1 MGKGK
6 KTRYGMEVPFRT
18 LQHLLQ
24 EMEPDLVRNTSK
36 RFCFV
41 LGAGASRA
49 SGIPSGQNLVDQW
62 DEYIRERDSTEEYEG
77 WQREMG
83 IRSKQDQYAHY
94 SDYYQKRFE
103 EDEADGPTFIRN
115 VTAQAEPSAGYLALA
130 NVMTETANNI
140 VLTTNF
146 DKLVETSIFRDTAQ
160 IPWVIGTARE
170 LPYLDLNA
178 NYPKILKVHGDI
190 FLDMRNTTEEIQEL
204 DSGWKEPLKD
214 VLKTYHPVF
223 IGYAGN
229 DPGLMGYLESVA
241 GQIKQPYWLYYR
253 EDELTERIWKFVVNS
268 GGCFVDGR
276 IGFDGILMHMFDRFH
291 FQKAY
296 MEQAKEREQVFQ
308 AKWQEAK
315 DALTKLLAD
324 ETESRKDQDLS
335 DDNSMRESVA
345 QIIGREMPEIWLYNL
360 WNYRPEE
367 QKRLLDAALVKFPK
381 SAYVLGSYALYW
393 KDQHEMDEAEKYYLN
408 AIEADPKNARNLGNY
423 ANFLYEQRRYYDKA
437 EEYYQRAI
445 EADPKN
451 ADQLGNYANFLWK
464 QRQDYDKAEEYYQRA
479 IEANPKDADH
489 LGNYAVFLKKQRQD
503 YDKAEAYYQRA
514 IEADPKNADHLGN
527 YANFLWKQRQD
538 YDKAEKYYQR
548 AIEADPKDANNLGNY
563 ATFLWKQR
571 QDYDKAEEYY
581 QRAIEADPKHANN
594 LGNYATFLWKH
605 RQDYDKAEKYYQR
618 AIKAD
623 PKRANNLGNYA
634 NFLCDQRQDY
644 DKAEEYYQRAIEA
657 DPKHANNLG
666 NYATFLWKHRQDYDK
681 AEEYYQRAIEA
692 DPKNAEVLENYAVF
706 LYEQRHDYDKT
717 EEYLQK
723 ALAVDPDCI
732 TNLENYAEYL
742 EDVCHDAKAAQE
754 YRQRAEKLRTE
765 QDKIAPSDENE

>member
-62 DEYIRERDSTEEYEG
+62 DEYIRRRDSQKEYEI
-77 WQREMG
+77 WQREME

-103 EDEADGPTFIRN
+103 EDEAEGHTFIRN
-115 VTAQAEPSAGYLALA
+115 VTAKAEPSAGYLALA
-130 NVMTETANNI
+130 NVMTGTANNI

-160 IPWVIGTARE
+160 IPWVISTEEE
-170 LPYLDLNA
+170 LKYLDLYA
-178 NYPKILKVHGDI
+178 DYPKILKLHGDM
-190 FLDMRNTTEEIQEL
+190 FNNMRNTTEETQRL
-204 DSGWKEPLKD
+204 DLSWKEMLKD

-241 GQIKQPYWLYYR
+241 GQIKRPYWLYYR
-253 EDELTERIWKFVVNS
+253 EDELTERIWKFVANS

-276 IGFDGILMHMFDRFH
+276 IGFDGVLMHMFDRFH

-308 AKWQEAK
+308 TKWQEAK

-324 ETESRKDQDLS
+324 ETESRKDQNLS
-335 DDNSMRESVA
+335 DDNSMLESVV
-345 QIIGREMPEIWLYNL
+345 QIIGQEMPEIWLYNL

-393 KDQHEMDEAEKYYLN
+393 EDQHEMDEAEKYY
-408 AIEADPKNARNLGNY
+408 
-423 ANFLYEQRRYYDKA
+423 
-437 EEYYQRAI
+437 QRAI

-451 ADQLGNYANFLWK
+451 TNTLGDYANFLNL

-479 IEANPKDADH
+479 IEANPKHANT
-489 LGNYAVFLKKQRQD
+489 LGNYANFLCDQRQD
-503 YDKAEAYYQRA
+503 YDKAEEYYQRAIEADPKDVDHLGNYATFLNLQRQDYDKAEEYYQRAIEADPKNADHLGNYATFLCDQRQDYDKAEKYYQRA

-527 YANFLWKQRQD
+527 YANFLCD
-538 YDKAEKYYQR
+538 
-548 AIEADPKDANNLGNY
+548 
-563 ATFLWKQR
+563 QR

-581 QRAIEADPKHANN
+581 QRAIEADPKDA
-594 LGNYATFLWKH
+594 
-605 RQDYDKAEKYYQR
+605 R
-618 AIKAD
+618 
-623 PKRANNLGNYA
+623 NLGNYA

-657 DPKHANNLG
+657 DPKDVRALG
-666 NYATFLWKHRQDYDK
+666 
-681 AEEYYQRAIEA
+681 
-692 DPKNAEVLENYAVF
+692 NYAVF
-706 LYEQRHDYDKT
+706 LYEQRHDYDKI

-723 ALAVDPDCI
+723 ALAVAPDCI

-742 EDVCHDAKAAQE
+742 EDVRHDAKAAQE
-754 YRQRAEKLRTE
+754 YRQCAEKLRAE
-765 QDKIAPSDENE
+765 QDKIAPSDKNS

>member
-62 DEYIRERDSTEEYEG
+62 DEYIRRRDSQKEYEI
-77 WQREMG
+77 WQREME

-103 EDEADGPTFIRN
+103 EDEAEGHTFIRN

-130 NVMTETANNI
+130 NVMTGTANNI

-160 IPWVIGTARE
+160 IPWVISTEEE
-170 LPYLDLNA
+170 LKYLDLYA
-178 NYPKILKVHGDI
+178 DYPKILKLHGDM
-190 FLDMRNTTEEIQEL
+190 FNNMRNTTEETQRL
-204 DSGWKEPLKD
+204 DLSWKEMLKD

-241 GQIKQPYWLYYR
+241 GQIKRPYWLYYR
-253 EDELTERIWKFVVNS
+253 EDELTERIWKFVANS

-276 IGFDGILMHMFDRFH
+276 IGFDGVLMHLFDRFH
-291 FQKAY
+291 FQKTY

-324 ETESRKDQDLS
+324 ETESRKDQNLS

-345 QIIGREMPEIWLYNL
+345 QIIGQEMPEIWLYNL

-393 KDQHEMDEAEKYYLN
+393 EDQHEMDEAEKYYQR
-408 AIEADPKNARNLGNY
+408 AIEADSKDAKNLGNY
-423 ANFLYEQRRYYDKA
+423 ANFL
-437 EEYYQRAI
+437 
-445 EADPKN
+445 N
-451 ADQLGNYANFLWK
+451 L

-479 IEANPKDADH
+479 IEADPKRANT
-489 LGNYAVFLKKQRQD
+489 LGNYAIFLK
-503 YDKAEAYYQRA
+503 
-514 IEADPKNADHLGN
+514 N
-527 YANFLWKQRQD
+527 
-538 YDKAEKYYQR
+538 
-548 AIEADPKDANNLGNY
+548 
-563 ATFLWKQR
+563 QR

-581 QRAIEADPKHANN
+581 QRAIEADPKHAN
-594 LGNYATFLWKH
+594 T
-605 RQDYDKAEKYYQR
+605 
-618 AIKAD
+618 
-623 PKRANNLGNYA
+623 LGNYA

-657 DPKHANNLG
+657 DPKDVRALG
-666 NYATFLWKHRQDYDK
+666 NYT
-681 AEEYYQRAIEA
+681 
-692 DPKNAEVLENYAVF
+692 VF

-723 ALAVDPDCI
+723 ALAVAPDCI

-742 EDVCHDAKAAQE
+742 EDVCHDVKAAQE

-765 QDKIAPSDENE
+765 QDKTTPSDKNS

>member
-62 DEYIRERDSTEEYEG
+62 DEYIRRRDSQKEYEI
-77 WQREMG
+77 WQREME

-103 EDEADGPTFIRN
+103 EDEAEGHTFIRN

-130 NVMTETANNI
+130 NVMTGTANNI

-160 IPWVIGTARE
+160 IPWVISTEEE
-170 LPYLDLNA
+170 LKYLDLYA
-178 NYPKILKVHGDI
+178 DYPKILKLHGDM
-190 FLDMRNTTEEIQEL
+190 FNNMRNTTEETQRL
-204 DSGWKEPLKD
+204 DLSWKEMLKD

-241 GQIKQPYWLYYR
+241 GQIKRPYWLYYR
-253 EDELTERIWKFVVNS
+253 EDELTERIWKFVANS

-276 IGFDGILMHMFDRFH
+276 IGFDGVLMHLFDRFH
-291 FQKAY
+291 FQKTY

-324 ETESRKDQDLS
+324 ETESRKDQNLS
-335 DDNSMRESVA
+335 DDNSMLESVV
-345 QIIGREMPEIWLYNL
+345 QIIGQEMPEIWLYNL

-393 KDQHEMDEAEKYYLN
+393 EDQHEMDEAEKYY
-408 AIEADPKNARNLGNY
+408 
-423 ANFLYEQRRYYDKA
+423 
-437 EEYYQRAI
+437 QRAI

-451 ADQLGNYANFLWK
+451 TNTLGDYANFLNL

-479 IEANPKDADH
+479 IEANPKHANT
-489 LGNYAVFLKKQRQD
+489 LGNYANFLNLQRQD
-503 YDKAEAYYQRA
+503 YDKAEEYYRRA
-514 IEADPKNADHLGN
+514 IEADPKDVDHLGN
-527 YANFLWKQRQD
+527 YANFLNLQRQD
-538 YDKAEKYYQR
+538 YDKAEEYYQR

-605 RQDYDKAEKYYQR
+605 RQDYDKAEEYYQR

-644 DKAEEYYQRAIEA
+644 DKAEEYYQRAIKA
-657 DPKHANNLG
+657 DPKNVSNLG
-666 NYATFLWKHRQDYDK
+666 NYAIFLKNQRQDYDK

-692 DPKNAEVLENYAVF
+692 DPKDAEVLGSYAVF
-706 LYEQRHDYDKT
+706 LYERRHDHDKT

-765 QDKIAPSDENE
+765 QDKTTPSDKNS

>member
-1 MGKGK
+1 MEKGE
-6 KTRYGMEVPFRT
+6 KTRYGMTVPFRT

-24 EMEPDLVRNTSK
+24 EMDLDLVQYTAK

-41 LGAGASRA
+41 LGAGASRT
-49 SGIPSGQNLVDQW
+49 SSIPSGQDLVDQW
-62 DEYIRERDSTEEYEG
+62 DEYIRVRDSTVDYKAWKEKI
-77 WQREMG
+77 G

-94 SDYYQKRFE
+94 SDYYKKRFE
-103 EDEADGPTFIRN
+103 KDEAEGHTFIRN
-115 VTAQAEPSAGYLALA
+115 VTAKAEPSVGYLALA

-146 DKLVETSIFRDTAQ
+146 DKLVETSIFRETAQ
-160 IPWVIGTARE
+160 IPWVIGTEGE
-170 LPYLDLNA
+170 LKYLELNTS
-178 NYPKILKVHGDI
+178 YPKILKVHGDM

-229 DPGLMGYLESVA
+229 DPSLMGYLESVA
-241 GQIKQPYWLYYR
+241 DQIKQPYWLYYR

-276 IGFDGILMHMFDRFH
+276 IGFDGVLMHLFSRFH
-291 FQKAY
+291 FRKTY
-296 MEQAKEREQVFQ
+296 MEQAKEREQAFQ
-308 AKWQEAK
+308 AKLQEAK

-324 ETESRKDQDLS
+324 ETESREDQELS
-335 DDNSMRESVA
+335 DDNSMRENAA
-345 QIIGREMPEIWLYNL
+345 QIIGQETPEILLYNL
-360 WNYRPEE
+360 WNQSPEE

-393 KDQHEMDEAEKYYLN
+393 EDQHEMDEAEK
-408 AIEADPKNARNLGNY
+408 
-423 ANFLYEQRRYYDKA
+423 
-437 EEYYQRAI
+437 YYQRAI

-451 ADQLGNYANFLWK
+451 ANALGDYANFLNL
-464 QRQDYDKAEEYYQRA
+464 QRQDYDKAEEYYR
-479 IEANPKDADH
+479 
-489 LGNYAVFLKKQRQD
+489 L
-503 YDKAEAYYQRA
+503 A
-514 IEADPKNADHLGN
+514 IEADPKNARNLGN

-548 AIEADPKDANNLGNY
+548 AIDADPKHANHLGNY
-563 ATFLWKQR
+563 AVFLYEQR

-581 QRAIEADPKHANN
+581 QRAIEADPKRANT
-594 LGNYATFLWKH
+594 LGNYAIFLKNQ
-605 RQDYDKAEKYYQR
+605 RQDYDKAEEYYQR
-618 AIKAD
+618 AIEAD
-623 PKRANNLGNYA
+623 SKDAKNLGNYA

-657 DPKHANNLG
+657 DPKDVRALG
-666 NYATFLWKHRQDYDK
+666 NYT
-681 AEEYYQRAIEA
+681 
-692 DPKNAEVLENYAVF
+692 VF

-723 ALAVDPDCI
+723 ALAVAPDCI

-742 EDVCHDAKAAQE
+742 EDVCHDVKAAQE

-765 QDKIAPSDENE
+765 QDKTTPSDKNS

>member
-6 KTRYGMEVPFRT
+6 KTRYGMTVPFRT

-24 EMEPDLVRNTSK
+24 EMDPDLVKYTAK

-62 DEYIRERDSTEEYEG
+62 DEYIRERDSTVDYKA
-77 WQREMG
+77 WKKKIG

-94 SDYYQKRFE
+94 SDYYKKRFE
-103 EDEADGPTFIRN
+103 KDEAEGHTFIRN
-115 VTAQAEPSAGYLALA
+115 VTAKAEPSAGYLALA
-130 NVMTETANNI
+130 NVMTGTANNI

-146 DKLVETSIFRDTAQ
+146 DKLVETSIFRETAQ
-160 IPWVIGTARE
+160 IPWVIGTEGE
-170 LPYLDLNA
+170 LKYLELNTS
-178 NYPKILKVHGDI
+178 YPKILKVHGDM

-204 DSGWKEPLKD
+204 DSGWEEPLKD

-229 DPGLMGYLESVA
+229 DPSLMGYLESVA
-241 GQIKQPYWLYYR
+241 DQIKQPYWLYYR
-253 EDELTERIWKFVVNS
+253 EDELTERIWQFVANS

-276 IGFDGILMHMFDRFH
+276 IGFDGVLMHLFDRFH
-291 FQKAY
+291 FQKTY

-308 AKWQEAK
+308 AKWQEAR

-393 KDQHEMDEAEKYYLN
+393 EDQHEMDEAEKYYLN
-408 AIEADPKNARNLGNY
+408 AIEADPKHANNLGNYATFLWKHRQDYDKAEEYYQRAIEADPKHVNTLGNY
-423 ANFLYEQRRYYDKA
+423 ANFLWKHRQDYDKA
-437 EEYYQRAI
+437 EEYYQRAIEADPKRANTLGNYENFLCDQRQDYDKAEEYCQRAI

-451 ADQLGNYANFLWK
+451 ADQLGNYATFLWK
-464 QRQDYDKAEEYYQRA
+464 HRQDYDKAEE
-479 IEANPKDADH
+479 
-489 LGNYAVFLKKQRQD
+489 
-503 YDKAEAYYQRA
+503 
-514 IEADPKNADHLGN
+514 
-527 YANFLWKQRQD
+527 
-538 YDKAEKYYQR
+538 YYQR

-581 QRAIEADPKHANN
+581 QRAIEADPKHANTLGN
-594 LGNYATFLWKH
+594 YANFLCDQRQDYDKAEEYYQRAIEADPKHANTLGNYATFLNLQ
-605 RQDYDKAEKYYQR
+605 RQNYDKAEEYYQR
-618 AIKAD
+618 AIEAD
-623 PKRANNLGNYA
+623 PKDANNLGNYA

-657 DPKHANNLG
+657 DPKDVRALG
-666 NYATFLWKHRQDYDK
+666 
-681 AEEYYQRAIEA
+681 
-692 DPKNAEVLENYAVF
+692 NYAVF

-723 ALAVDPDCI
+723 ALAVAPDCI

-742 EDVCHDAKAAQE
+742 EDVRHDAKAAQE
-754 YRQRAEKLRTE
+754 YRQCAEKLRAE
-765 QDKIAPSDENE
+765 QDKTAPSDKNP

>member
-62 DEYIRERDSTEEYEG
+62 DEYIRRRDSQKEYEI
-77 WQREMG
+77 WQREME

-103 EDEADGPTFIRN
+103 EDEAEGHTFIRN

-130 NVMTETANNI
+130 NVMTGTANNI

-160 IPWVIGTARE
+160 IPWVISTEEE
-170 LPYLDLNA
+170 LKYLDLYA
-178 NYPKILKVHGDI
+178 DYPKILKLHGDM
-190 FLDMRNTTEEIQEL
+190 FNNMRNTTEETQRL
-204 DSGWKEPLKD
+204 DLSWKEMLKD

-241 GQIKQPYWLYYR
+241 GQIKRPYWLYYR
-253 EDELTERIWKFVVNS
+253 EDELTERIWKFVANS

-276 IGFDGILMHMFDRFH
+276 IGFDGVLMHLFDRFH

-324 ETESRKDQDLS
+324 ETESRKDQNLS

-345 QIIGREMPEIWLYNL
+345 QIIGQEMPEIWLYNL

-393 KDQHEMDEAEKYYLN
+393 EDQHEMDEAEKYYQR
-408 AIEADPKNARNLGNY
+408 AIEADSKDAKNLGNY
-423 ANFLYEQRRYYDKA
+423 ANFL
-437 EEYYQRAI
+437 
-445 EADPKN
+445 N
-451 ADQLGNYANFLWK
+451 L

-479 IEANPKDADH
+479 IEADPKRANT
-489 LGNYAVFLKKQRQD
+489 LGNYAIFLKNQRQD
-503 YDKAEAYYQRA
+503 YDKAEEYYQRT
-514 IEADPKNADHLGN
+514 IEADPKHANTLGN
-527 YANFLWKQRQD
+527 YANFLCD
-538 YDKAEKYYQR
+538 
-548 AIEADPKDANNLGNY
+548 
-563 ATFLWKQR
+563 QR

-581 QRAIEADPKHANN
+581 QRAIEADPKHANT
-594 LGNYATFLWKH
+594 LGNYANFLCDQ
-605 RQDYDKAEKYYQR
+605 RQDYDKAEEYYQR
-618 AIKAD
+618 AIEAD
-623 PKRANNLGNYA
+623 PKRANTLGNYAIFLKNQRQDYDKAEEYYQRAIEADPKNANTLGNYANFLCDQRQDYDKAEEYYQRAIEADPKDANNLGNYA

-657 DPKHANNLG
+657 DPKDVRALG
-666 NYATFLWKHRQDYDK
+666 NYT
-681 AEEYYQRAIEA
+681 
-692 DPKNAEVLENYAVF
+692 VF
-706 LYEQRHDYDKT
+706 LYEQRHDHDKT

-765 QDKIAPSDENE
+765 QDKTTPSDKNS

>member
-62 DEYIRERDSTEEYEG
+62 DEYIRRRDSQKEYEI
-77 WQREMG
+77 WQREME

-103 EDEADGPTFIRN
+103 EDEAEGHTFIRN

-130 NVMTETANNI
+130 NVMTGTANNI

-160 IPWVIGTARE
+160 IPWVISTEEE
-170 LPYLDLNA
+170 LKYLDLYA
-178 NYPKILKVHGDI
+178 DYPKILKLHGDM
-190 FLDMRNTTEEIQEL
+190 FNNMRNTTEETQRL
-204 DSGWKEPLKD
+204 DLSWKEMLKD

-241 GQIKQPYWLYYR
+241 GQIKRPYWLYYR
-253 EDELTERIWKFVVNS
+253 EDELTERIWKFVANS

-276 IGFDGILMHMFDRFH
+276 IGFDGVLMHLFDRFH

-345 QIIGREMPEIWLYNL
+345 QIIGQEMPEIWLYNL

-393 KDQHEMDEAEKYYLN
+393 EDQHEMDEAEKYYLN

-423 ANFLYEQRRYYDKA
+423 ANFLYEQRQDYDKA
-437 EEYYQRAI
+437 EKYYQRAI
-445 EADPKN
+445 KADPKN
-451 ADQLGNYANFLWK
+451 TDHLGNYAVFLKK

-489 LGNYAVFLKKQRQD
+489 LGNYANFLWKQRQD

-514 IEADPKNADHLGN
+514 INADPKHANPLGN
-527 YANFLWKQRQD
+527 YANFLCD
-538 YDKAEKYYQR
+538 
-548 AIEADPKDANNLGNY
+548 
-563 ATFLWKQR
+563 QR

-581 QRAIEADPKHANN
+581 QRAIEADPKHANT
-594 LGNYATFLWKH
+594 LGNYATFLCDQ
-605 RQDYDKAEKYYQR
+605 RQDYDKAEEYYQR
-618 AIKAD
+618 AIEAD
-623 PKRANNLGNYA
+623 PKHANTLGNYATFLNLQRQNYDKAEEYYQRAIEADPKDANNLGNYA

-657 DPKHANNLG
+657 DPKDVRALG
-666 NYATFLWKHRQDYDK
+666 NYT
-681 AEEYYQRAIEA
+681 
-692 DPKNAEVLENYAVF
+692 VF

-723 ALAVDPDCI
+723 ALAVAPDCI

-742 EDVCHDAKAAQE
+742 EDVCHDVKAAQE

-765 QDKIAPSDENE
+765 QDKTTPSDKNS

>member
-6 KTRYGMEVPFRT
+6 KTRYGKEVPFRT

-24 EMEPDLVRNTSK
+24 DMEPDLVRNTSK

-62 DEYIRERDSTEEYEG
+62 DEYIRRRDSQKEYEI

-83 IRSKQDQYAHY
+83 IRSTQDKYAHY
-94 SDYYQKRFE
+94 SDYYKKRFE
-103 EDEADGPTFIRN
+103 EDEAEGHTFIRN
-115 VTAQAEPSAGYLALA
+115 VTAQAKPSVGYLALA
-130 NVMTETANNI
+130 NVLTETKNNI

-160 IPWVIGTARE
+160 IPWVISTEEE
-170 LPYLDLNA
+170 LKYLDLYA
-178 NYPKILKVHGDI
+178 DYPKILKLHGDM
-190 FLDMRNTTEEIQEL
+190 FNNMRNTTEETQRL
-204 DSGWKEPLKD
+204 DLSWKEMLKD

-253 EDELTERIWKFVVNS
+253 EDELTERIGRFVANS

-276 IGFDGILMHMFDRFH
+276 IGFDGVLMHMFNRFH
-291 FQKAY
+291 FQKTY
-296 MEQAKEREQVFQ
+296 IKQAEEREQIFQ
-308 AKWQEAK
+308 AKWKEAQET
-315 DALTKLLAD
+315 LTKLLAA

-345 QIIGREMPEIWLYNL
+345 QIIGQEMPEIWLYNL

-393 KDQHEMDEAEKYYLN
+393 TKQSELDQ
-408 AIEADPKNARNLGNY
+408 
-423 ANFLYEQRRYYDKA
+423 A

-445 EADPKN
+445 EADPEYAGN
-451 ADQLGNYANFLWK
+451 LGNYAIFLED

-479 IEANPKDADH
+479 IEADPKRANT
-489 LGNYAVFLKKQRQD
+489 LGNYAIFLKNQRQD
-503 YDKAEAYYQRA
+503 YDKAEEYYQRT
-514 IEADPKNADHLGN
+514 IEADPKHANTLGN
-527 YANFLWKQRQD
+527 YANFLCD
-538 YDKAEKYYQR
+538 
-548 AIEADPKDANNLGNY
+548 
-563 ATFLWKQR
+563 QR

-581 QRAIEADPKHANN
+581 QRAIEADPKHANH
-594 LGNYATFLWKH
+594 LGNYASFLCDQ
-605 RQDYDKAEKYYQR
+605 RQDYDKAEEYYQR
-618 AIKAD
+618 AIEADPKHANTLGNYANFLCDQRQDYDKAEEYYQRAIEAD
-623 PKRANNLGNYA
+623 PKRANTLGNYAIFLKNQRQDYDKAEEYYQRAIEADPKNANTLGNYANFLCDQRQDYDKAEEYYQRAIEADPKDANNLGNYA

-657 DPKHANNLG
+657 DPKDVRALG
-666 NYATFLWKHRQDYDK
+666 NYT
-681 AEEYYQRAIEA
+681 
-692 DPKNAEVLENYAVF
+692 VF

-723 ALAVDPDCI
+723 ALAVAPDCI

-742 EDVCHDAKAAQE
+742 EDVCHDVKAAQE

-765 QDKIAPSDENE
+765 QDKTTPSDKNS

>member
-62 DEYIRERDSTEEYEG
+62 DEYIRRRDSQKEYEI
-77 WQREMG
+77 WQREME

-103 EDEADGPTFIRN
+103 EDEAEGHTFIRN
-115 VTAQAEPSAGYLALA
+115 VTAKAEPSAGYLALA
-130 NVMTETANNI
+130 NVMTGTANNI

-160 IPWVIGTARE
+160 IPWVISTEEE
-170 LPYLDLNA
+170 LKYLDLYA
-178 NYPKILKVHGDI
+178 DYPKILKLHGDM
-190 FLDMRNTTEEIQEL
+190 FNNMRNTTEETQRL
-204 DSGWKEPLKD
+204 DLSWKEMLKD

-241 GQIKQPYWLYYR
+241 GQIKRPYWLYYR
-253 EDELTERIWKFVVNS
+253 EDELTERIWKFVANS

-276 IGFDGILMHMFDRFH
+276 IGFDGILMHLFDRFH

-324 ETESRKDQDLS
+324 ETESRKDQNLS

-345 QIIGREMPEIWLYNL
+345 QIIGQEMPEIWLYNL

-393 KDQHEMDEAEKYYLN
+393 EDQHEMDEAEKYYQR
-408 AIEADPKNARNLGNY
+408 AIEADSKDAKNLGNY
-423 ANFLYEQRRYYDKA
+423 ANFL
-437 EEYYQRAI
+437 
-445 EADPKN
+445 N
-451 ADQLGNYANFLWK
+451 L

-479 IEANPKDADH
+479 IEADPKRANT
-489 LGNYAVFLKKQRQD
+489 LGNYAIFLKNQRQD
-503 YDKAEAYYQRA
+503 YDKAEEYYQRT
-514 IEADPKNADHLGN
+514 IEADPKHANTLGN
-527 YANFLWKQRQD
+527 YANFLCD
-538 YDKAEKYYQR
+538 
-548 AIEADPKDANNLGNY
+548 
-563 ATFLWKQR
+563 QR

-581 QRAIEADPKHANN
+581 QRAIEADPKHANH
-594 LGNYATFLWKH
+594 LGNYASFLCDQ
-605 RQDYDKAEKYYQR
+605 RQDYDKAEEYYQR
-618 AIKAD
+618 AIEAD
-623 PKRANNLGNYA
+623 PKHANTLGNYANFLCDQRQDYDKAEEYYQRAIEADPKNANTLGNYANFLCDQRQDYDKAEEYYQRAIEADPKDANNLGNYA

-657 DPKHANNLG
+657 DPKDVRALG
-666 NYATFLWKHRQDYDK
+666 NYT
-681 AEEYYQRAIEA
+681 
-692 DPKNAEVLENYAVF
+692 VF

-723 ALAVDPDCI
+723 ALAVAPDCI

-742 EDVCHDAKAAQE
+742 EDVCHDVKAAQE
-754 YRQRAEKLRTE
+754 YRQRAEKLRAE
-765 QDKIAPSDENE
+765 QDKTTPSDKNS

>member
-62 DEYIRERDSTEEYEG
+62 DEYIRRRDSQKEYEI
-77 WQREMG
+77 WQREME

-94 SDYYQKRFE
+94 SDYYKKRFA

-115 VTAQAEPSAGYLALA
+115 VTAKAEPSAGYLALA
-130 NVMTETANNI
+130 NVMTGTANNI

-160 IPWVIGTARE
+160 IPWVISTEEE
-170 LPYLDLNA
+170 LKYLDLYA
-178 NYPKILKVHGDI
+178 DYPKILKLHGDM
-190 FLDMRNTTEEIQEL
+190 FNNMRNTTEETQRL
-204 DSGWKEPLKD
+204 DLSWKEMLKD

-241 GQIKQPYWLYYR
+241 GQIKRPYWLYYR
-253 EDELTERIWKFVVNS
+253 EDELTERIWKFVANS

-276 IGFDGILMHMFDRFH
+276 IGFDGVLMHLFDRFH

-324 ETESRKDQDLS
+324 ETESRKDQNLS
-335 DDNSMRESVA
+335 DDNSMRENAA
-345 QIIGREMPEIWLYNL
+345 QIIGQETPEILLYNL
-360 WNYRPEE
+360 WNQSPEE

-393 KDQHEMDEAEKYYLN
+393 EDQHEMDEAEKYYLN
-408 AIEADPKNARNLGNY
+408 AIEADPEYAGNLGNY
-423 ANFLYEQRRYYDKA
+423 ATFLWKQRQNYDKA

-445 EADPKN
+445 EADPKH
-451 ADQLGNYANFLWK
+451 ANT
-464 QRQDYDKAEEYYQRA
+464 
-479 IEANPKDADH
+479 
-489 LGNYAVFLKKQRQD
+489 
-503 YDKAEAYYQRA
+503 
-514 IEADPKNADHLGN
+514 
-527 YANFLWKQRQD
+527 
-538 YDKAEKYYQR
+538 
-548 AIEADPKDANNLGNY
+548 LGNY
-563 ATFLWKQR
+563 ATFLNLQR

-581 QRAIEADPKHANN
+581 QRAIEADPKHAN
-594 LGNYATFLWKH
+594 T
-605 RQDYDKAEKYYQR
+605 
-618 AIKAD
+618 
-623 PKRANNLGNYA
+623 LGNYA

-657 DPKHANNLG
+657 DPKNADWLG
-666 NYATFLWKHRQDYDK
+666 NYANFLCDQRQDYDK
-681 AEEYYQRAIEA
+681 AEEYYRRAIDA
-692 DPKNAEVLENYAVF
+692 DPKHANNLRNYAIF
-706 LYEQRHDYDKT
+706 LETIRHD
-717 EEYLQK
+717 
-723 ALAVDPDCI
+723 V
-732 TNLENYAEYL
+732 
-742 EDVCHDAKAAQE
+742 KAAQE
-754 YRQRAEKLRTE
+754 YRQRAEKLRAE
-765 QDKIAPSDENE
+765 QNKTAPPDENE

>member
-62 DEYIRERDSTEEYEG
+62 DEYIRRRDSQKEYEI
-77 WQREMG
+77 WQREME

-103 EDEADGPTFIRN
+103 EDEAEGHTFIRN
-115 VTAQAEPSAGYLALA
+115 VTAKAEPSAGYLALA
-130 NVMTETANNI
+130 NVMTGTANNI

-160 IPWVIGTARE
+160 IPWVISTEEE
-170 LPYLDLNA
+170 LKYLDLYA
-178 NYPKILKVHGDI
+178 DYPKILKLHGDM
-190 FLDMRNTTEEIQEL
+190 FNNMRNTTEETQRL
-204 DSGWKEPLKD
+204 DLSWKEMLKD

-241 GQIKQPYWLYYR
+241 GQIKRPYWLYYR
-253 EDELTERIWKFVVNS
+253 EDELTERIWKFVANS

-276 IGFDGILMHMFDRFH
+276 IGFDGVLMHLFDRFH

-324 ETESRKDQDLS
+324 ETESRKDQNLS

-345 QIIGREMPEIWLYNL
+345 QIIGQEMPEIWLYNL

-393 KDQHEMDEAEKYYLN
+393 EDQHEMDEAEKYYQR
-408 AIEADPKNARNLGNY
+408 AIEADSKDAKNLGNY
-423 ANFLYEQRRYYDKA
+423 ANFL
-437 EEYYQRAI
+437 
-445 EADPKN
+445 
-451 ADQLGNYANFLWK
+451 
-464 QRQDYDKAEEYYQRA
+464 
-479 IEANPKDADH
+479 
-489 LGNYAVFLKKQRQD
+489 
-503 YDKAEAYYQRA
+503 
-514 IEADPKNADHLGN
+514 
-527 YANFLWKQRQD
+527 
-538 YDKAEKYYQR
+538 
-548 AIEADPKDANNLGNY
+548 NL
-563 ATFLWKQR
+563 QR

-581 QRAIEADPKHANN
+581 QRAIEADPKRANT
-594 LGNYATFLWKH
+594 LGNYAIFLKNQ
-605 RQDYDKAEKYYQR
+605 RQDYDKAEEYYQRTIEADPKHANTLGNYANFLCDQRQDYDKAEEYYQR
-618 AIKAD
+618 AIEAD
-623 PKRANNLGNYA
+623 PKRANTLGNYAIFLKNQRQDYDKAEEYYQRTIEADPKHANTLGNYA

-657 DPKHANNLG
+657 DPKHANTLG
-666 NYATFLWKHRQDYDK
+666 NYANFLCDQRQDYDK

-692 DPKNAEVLENYAVF
+692 DPKDVRALGNYTVF

-723 ALAVDPDCI
+723 ALAVAPDCI

-742 EDVCHDAKAAQE
+742 EDVCHDVKAAQE
-754 YRQRAEKLRTE
+754 YRQRAEKLRAE
-765 QDKIAPSDENE
+765 QDKTAPSDKNP

>member
-62 DEYIRERDSTEEYEG
+62 DEYIRRRDSQKEYEI
-77 WQREMG
+77 WQREME

-103 EDEADGPTFIRN
+103 EDEAEGHTFIRN

-130 NVMTETANNI
+130 NVMTGTANNI

-160 IPWVIGTARE
+160 IPWVISTEEE
-170 LPYLDLNA
+170 LKYLDLYA
-178 NYPKILKVHGDI
+178 DYPKILKLHGDM
-190 FLDMRNTTEEIQEL
+190 FNNMRNTTEETQRL
-204 DSGWKEPLKD
+204 DLSWKEMLKD

-241 GQIKQPYWLYYR
+241 GQIKRPYWLYYR

-276 IGFDGILMHMFDRFH
+276 IGFDGVLMHMFDRFH

-393 KDQHEMDEAEKYYLN
+393 EDQHEMDEAEKYYLN
-408 AIEADPKNARNLGNY
+408 
-423 ANFLYEQRRYYDKA
+423 
-437 EEYYQRAI
+437 
-445 EADPKN
+445 
-451 ADQLGNYANFLWK
+451 
-464 QRQDYDKAEEYYQRA
+464 
-479 IEANPKDADH
+479 
-489 LGNYAVFLKKQRQD
+489 
-503 YDKAEAYYQRA
+503 
-514 IEADPKNADHLGN
+514 
-527 YANFLWKQRQD
+527 
-538 YDKAEKYYQR
+538 
-548 AIEADPKDANNLGNY
+548 
-563 ATFLWKQR
+563 
-571 QDYDKAEEYY
+571 
-581 QRAIEADPKHANN
+581 
-594 LGNYATFLWKH
+594 
-605 RQDYDKAEKYYQR
+605 
-618 AIKAD
+618 
-623 PKRANNLGNYA
+623 
-634 NFLCDQRQDY
+634 
-644 DKAEEYYQRAIEA
+644 AIEA

-692 DPKNAEVLENYAVF
+692 DPKNADWLGNYATFLWKHRQDYDKAEEYYQRAIEADPKHANTLGNYATFLNLQRQNYDKAEEYYQRAIEADPKDANNLGNYANFLCDQRQDYDKAEEYYQRAIEADPKDVRALGNYAVF

-723 ALAVDPDCI
+723 ALAVAPDCI

-742 EDVCHDAKAAQE
+742 EDVRHDAKAAQE
-754 YRQRAEKLRTE
+754 YRQCAEKLRAE

>member
-62 DEYIRERDSTEEYEG
+62 DEYIRRRDSQKEYEI
-77 WQREMG
+77 WQREME

-103 EDEADGPTFIRN
+103 EDEAEGHTFIRN

-130 NVMTETANNI
+130 NVMTGTANNI

-160 IPWVIGTARE
+160 IPWVISTEEE
-170 LPYLDLNA
+170 LKYLDLYA
-178 NYPKILKVHGDI
+178 DYPKILKLHGDM
-190 FLDMRNTTEEIQEL
+190 FNNMRNTTEETQRL
-204 DSGWKEPLKD
+204 DLSWKEMLKD

-241 GQIKQPYWLYYR
+241 GQIKRPYWLYYR
-253 EDELTERIWKFVVNS
+253 EDELTERIWKFVANS

-276 IGFDGILMHMFDRFH
+276 IGFDGVLMHLFDRFH

-324 ETESRKDQDLS
+324 ETESRKDQNLS

-345 QIIGREMPEIWLYNL
+345 QIIGQEMPEIWLYNL

-393 KDQHEMDEAEKYYLN
+393 EDQHEMDEAEKYYQR
-408 AIEADPKNARNLGNY
+408 AIEADSKDAKNLGNY
-423 ANFLYEQRRYYDKA
+423 ANFL
-437 EEYYQRAI
+437 
-445 EADPKN
+445 
-451 ADQLGNYANFLWK
+451 
-464 QRQDYDKAEEYYQRA
+464 
-479 IEANPKDADH
+479 
-489 LGNYAVFLKKQRQD
+489 
-503 YDKAEAYYQRA
+503 
-514 IEADPKNADHLGN
+514 
-527 YANFLWKQRQD
+527 
-538 YDKAEKYYQR
+538 
-548 AIEADPKDANNLGNY
+548 NL
-563 ATFLWKQR
+563 QR

-581 QRAIEADPKHANN
+581 QRAIEADPKRANT
-594 LGNYATFLWKH
+594 LGNYAIFLKNQ
-605 RQDYDKAEKYYQR
+605 RQDYDKAEEYYQR
-618 AIKAD
+618 AIEAD
-623 PKRANNLGNYA
+623 PKNANTLGNYA

-657 DPKHANNLG
+657 DPKDVRALG
-666 NYATFLWKHRQDYDK
+666 NYT
-681 AEEYYQRAIEA
+681 
-692 DPKNAEVLENYAVF
+692 VF

-723 ALAVDPDCI
+723 ALAVAPDCI

-742 EDVCHDAKAAQE
+742 EDVCHDVKAAQE
-754 YRQRAEKLRTE
+754 YRQRAEKLRAE
-765 QDKIAPSDENE
+765 QDKTTPSDKNS

>member
-62 DEYIRERDSTEEYEG
+62 DEYIRRRDSQKEYEI
-77 WQREMG
+77 WQREME

-103 EDEADGPTFIRN
+103 EDEAEGHTFIRN

-130 NVMTETANNI
+130 NVMTGTANNI

-160 IPWVIGTARE
+160 IPWVISTEEE
-170 LPYLDLNA
+170 LKYLDLYA
-178 NYPKILKVHGDI
+178 DYPKILKLHGDM
-190 FLDMRNTTEEIQEL
+190 FNNMRNTTEETQRL
-204 DSGWKEPLKD
+204 DLSWKEMLKD

-241 GQIKQPYWLYYR
+241 GQIKRPYWLYYR
-253 EDELTERIWKFVVNS
+253 EDELTERIWKFVANS

-276 IGFDGILMHMFDRFH
+276 IGFDGVLMHLFDRFH
-291 FQKAY
+291 FQKTY

-324 ETESRKDQDLS
+324 ETESRKDQNLS
-335 DDNSMRESVA
+335 DDNSMLESVV
-345 QIIGREMPEIWLYNL
+345 QIIGQEMPEIWLYNL

-393 KDQHEMDEAEKYYLN
+393 EDQHEMDE
-408 AIEADPKNARNLGNY
+408 
-423 ANFLYEQRRYYDKA
+423 
-437 EEYYQRAI
+437 
-445 EADPKN
+445 
-451 ADQLGNYANFLWK
+451 
-464 QRQDYDKAEEYYQRA
+464 
-479 IEANPKDADH
+479 
-489 LGNYAVFLKKQRQD
+489 
-503 YDKAEAYYQRA
+503 
-514 IEADPKNADHLGN
+514 
-527 YANFLWKQRQD
+527 
-538 YDKAEKYYQR
+538 AEKYYQR
-548 AIEADPKDANNLGNY
+548 AIEADPKNTNTLGDYANFLNLQRQDYDKAEEYYRRAIEADPKDVDHLGNY
-563 ATFLWKQR
+563 ANFLNLQR

-594 LGNYATFLWKH
+594 LGNYAT
-605 RQDYDKAEKYYQR
+605 
-618 AIKAD
+618 
-623 PKRANNLGNYA
+623 
-634 NFLCDQRQDY
+634 FLCDQRQDY

-681 AEEYYQRAIEA
+681 AEEYYQRAIKADPKRANNLGNYANFLCDQRQDYDKAEEYYQRAIKADPKNVSNLGNYAIFLKNQRQDYDKAEEYYQRAIEA
-692 DPKNAEVLENYAVF
+692 DPKDAEVLGSYAVF
-706 LYEQRHDYDKT
+706 LYERRHDHDKT

>member
-62 DEYIRERDSTEEYEG
+62 DEYIRRRDSQKEYEI
-77 WQREMG
+77 WQREME

-103 EDEADGPTFIRN
+103 EDEAEGHTFIRN
-115 VTAQAEPSAGYLALA
+115 VTAKAEPSAGYLALA
-130 NVMTETANNI
+130 NVMTGTANNI

-160 IPWVIGTARE
+160 IPWVISTEEE
-170 LPYLDLNA
+170 LKYLDLYA
-178 NYPKILKVHGDI
+178 DYPKILKLHGDM
-190 FLDMRNTTEEIQEL
+190 FNNMRNTTEETQRL
-204 DSGWKEPLKD
+204 DLSWKEMLKD

-241 GQIKQPYWLYYR
+241 GQIKRPYWLYYR
-253 EDELTERIWKFVVNS
+253 EDELTERIWKFVANS

-276 IGFDGILMHMFDRFH
+276 IGFDGVLMHMFDRFH

-308 AKWQEAK
+308 TKWQEAK

-324 ETESRKDQDLS
+324 ETESRKDQNLS
-335 DDNSMRESVA
+335 DDNSMLESVV
-345 QIIGREMPEIWLYNL
+345 QIIGQEMPEIWLYNL

-393 KDQHEMDEAEKYYLN
+393 EDQHEMDEAEKYY
-408 AIEADPKNARNLGNY
+408 
-423 ANFLYEQRRYYDKA
+423 
-437 EEYYQRAI
+437 QRAI

-451 ADQLGNYANFLWK
+451 TNTLGDYANFLNL

-479 IEANPKDADH
+479 IEANPKHANT
-489 LGNYAVFLKKQRQD
+489 LGNYANFLCDQRQD
-503 YDKAEAYYQRA
+503 YDKAEEYYQRAIEADPKDVDHLGNYATFLNLQRQDYDKAEEYYQRAIEADPKNADHLGNYATFLCDQRQNYDKAEKYYQRA

-527 YANFLWKQRQD
+527 YANFLCD
-538 YDKAEKYYQR
+538 
-548 AIEADPKDANNLGNY
+548 
-563 ATFLWKQR
+563 QR

-581 QRAIEADPKHANN
+581 QRAIEADPKDA
-594 LGNYATFLWKH
+594 
-605 RQDYDKAEKYYQR
+605 R
-618 AIKAD
+618 
-623 PKRANNLGNYA
+623 NLGNYA

-657 DPKHANNLG
+657 DPKDVRALG
-666 NYATFLWKHRQDYDK
+666 
-681 AEEYYQRAIEA
+681 
-692 DPKNAEVLENYAVF
+692 NYAVF
-706 LYEQRHDYDKT
+706 LYEQRHDYDKI

-723 ALAVDPDCI
+723 ALAVAPDCI

-742 EDVCHDAKAAQE
+742 EDVRHDAKAAQE
-754 YRQRAEKLRTE
+754 YRQCAEKLRAE
-765 QDKIAPSDENE
+765 QDKIAPSDKNS

>member
-62 DEYIRERDSTEEYEG
+62 DEYIRRRDSQKEYEI
-77 WQREMG
+77 WQREME

-103 EDEADGPTFIRN
+103 EDEAEGHTFIRN
-115 VTAQAEPSAGYLALA
+115 VTAKAEPSAGYLALA
-130 NVMTETANNI
+130 NVMTGTANNI

-160 IPWVIGTARE
+160 IPWVISTEEE
-170 LPYLDLNA
+170 LKYLDLYA
-178 NYPKILKVHGDI
+178 DYPKILKLHGDM
-190 FLDMRNTTEEIQEL
+190 FNNMRNTTEETQRL
-204 DSGWKEPLKD
+204 DLSWKEMLKD

-241 GQIKQPYWLYYR
+241 GQIKRPYWLYYR
-253 EDELTERIWKFVVNS
+253 EDELTERIWKFVANS

-276 IGFDGILMHMFDRFH
+276 IGFDGVLMHLFDRFH

-324 ETESRKDQDLS
+324 ETESRKDQNLS

-345 QIIGREMPEIWLYNL
+345 QIIGQEMPEIWLYNL

-393 KDQHEMDEAEKYYLN
+393 EDQHEMDEAEKYYQR
-408 AIEADPKNARNLGNY
+408 AIEADSKDAKNLGNY
-423 ANFLYEQRRYYDKA
+423 ANFL
-437 EEYYQRAI
+437 
-445 EADPKN
+445 N
-451 ADQLGNYANFLWK
+451 L

-479 IEANPKDADH
+479 IEANPKHANT
-489 LGNYAVFLKKQRQD
+489 LGNYANFLCDQRQD
-503 YDKAEAYYQRA
+503 YDKAEEYYQRA
-514 IEADPKNADHLGN
+514 IEADPKDVDHLGN
-527 YANFLWKQRQD
+527 YATFLNLQRQD
-538 YDKAEKYYQR
+538 YDKAEEYYQR

-594 LGNYATFLWKH
+594 LGNYANFLNLQRQDYDKAEEYYRLAIEADPKNARNLGNYANFLYEQ

-644 DKAEEYYQRAIEA
+644 DKAGEYYRRAIEA
-657 DPKHANNLG
+657 DPK
-666 NYATFLWKHRQDYDK
+666 D
-681 AEEYYQRAIEA
+681 
-692 DPKNAEVLENYAVF
+692 AEVLGSYAVF
-706 LYEQRHDYDKT
+706 LYERRHDHDKT

-723 ALAVDPDCI
+723 ALAVAPDCI

-742 EDVCHDAKAAQE
+742 EDVRHDAKAAQE
-754 YRQRAEKLRTE
+754 YRQRAEKLRAE
-765 QDKIAPSDENE
+765 QDKTAPSDKNS